1 MKLDLD
7 RSNRSIASPIL
18 APQGRLVRSTRAAGA
33 RLLAATPVVETEA
46 SESGANSNL
55 VRFVIPIALFLSAA
69 AYMLSAPTVDV
80 DSEIELATVRS
91 EDLRRSIIQTFD
103 ATDLERPRVVTTN
116 ARHTS
121 LLAPLHQHKARQKP
135 AVVAN
140 LTPPIIPVAYHTA
153 PRASKNSAIIARIY
167 QIIKLYSP
175 RHNNPQGLA
184 ERIVAESHAQGYD
197 PIFVAAVIKSE
208 STFNATARSNK
219 GAQGLMQIMPK
230 TGAWLAERNNIRKL
244 RIYEE
249 GHNLKLGIA
258 YLKELEAEYGGD
270 KVMTLVAYNW
280 GPGHVLSATGGK
292 RKIPPE
298 VLTYAVKI
306 LNDYRRWRGDIL
318 KTARG

>member
-7 RSNRSIASPIL
+7 RSNRSVASPIL
-18 APQGRLVRSTRAAGA
+18 APQGRLVRSTRVAGDV
-33 RLLAATPVVETEA
+33 LLAATPVVETEA
-46 SESGANSNL
+46 PESGVNSNL
-55 VRFVIPIALFLSAA
+55 VRLVIPIALFLSAA
-69 AYMLSAPTVDV
+69 AYMLSAPPV
-80 DSEIELATVRS
+80 DSEIELATLQS

-103 ATDLERPRVVTTN
+103 ATDLERPRVITTN
-116 ARHTS
+116 ARFTS
-121 LLAPLHQHKARQKP
+121 LLASLHQHKATQKP
-135 AVVAN
+135 GVVIN

-153 PRASKNSAIIARIY
+153 PRAYKNSAIIARIH

-175 RHNNPQGLA
+175 RHNNPRGLA
-184 ERIVAESHAQGYD
+184 ERIVNESHAQGYD

-208 STFNATARSNK
+208 STFNAMARSNK

-230 TGAWLAERNNIRKL
+230 TGVWLAERNNIRKL

-270 KVMTLVAYNW
+270 KVMTLISYNW

-292 RKIPPE
+292 RKIPAE

>member
-7 RSNRSIASPIL
+7 RSNRSVASPIL
-18 APQGRLVRSTRAAGA
+18 APQGRLVRSTRVAGDG
-33 RLLAATPVVETEA
+33 LLAATPVVETEA

-55 VRFVIPIALFLSAA
+55 VRLVLPIALFISAA
-69 AYMLSAPTVDV
+69 AYMLSAPPL

-135 AVVAN
+135 AIVAN
-140 LTPPIIPVAYHTA
+140 LTSPIIPVAYHTA
-153 PRASKNSAIIARIY
+153 PRASKNSATIARIY

-175 RHNNPQGLA
+175 HHNNPRGLA

-306 LNDYRRWRGDIL
+306 LNDYRRWRADIQ